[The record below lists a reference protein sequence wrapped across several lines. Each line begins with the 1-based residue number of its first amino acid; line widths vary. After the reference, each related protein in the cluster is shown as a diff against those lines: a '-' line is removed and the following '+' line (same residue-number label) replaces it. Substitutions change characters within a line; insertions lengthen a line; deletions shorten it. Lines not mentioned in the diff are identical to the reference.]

1 MTTVGYVGG
10 IDYNRYQQYQTQG
23 MQTNP
28 YYNMDA
34 GYSQSDAYVSSSG
47 ETCTDGKDDGKIGF
61 FGAIGNA
68 IKGVGKAIGNGIKGM
83 FTGKDGK
90 FSLGKTLLSIGTA
103 ALCIAVPA
111 VGVAACV
118 VGGAMGAV
126 QVGKGVYK
134 AATAET
140 DAEAKQAWQDIG
152 GGTFTVAASVVGA
165 KAGVKAVKAT
175 SSAGGAKG
183 VSALSQLDDAA
194 TMGQKAAALG
204 KDMVSSTKNQVGS
217 IKNAATPYAQAAKI
231 KYAEAKAAKIQKNSG
246 ALTQNELHAVNNAKY
261 QRMFASDDTLAALDK
276 MDDLTGIANKY
287 YGKARTKVSNVK
299 HNAQSYAE
307 AAKIK
312 YAEAKAARIKNPGA
326 LTPDEL
332 HTINNAKYQKMFASD
347 DALAALDKMDDI
359 AGTANKYYG
368 KAKTTASDAIKHPIQ
383 TGKNAWNAGKNAWN
397 TAKGKVTEGNAQKLW
412 SGIQDAYN
420 KNIKGQ
426 TLSQLGNKL
435 TGTAK
440 NIWSDLS
447 TGKYSYPEVVSK
459 YGYENVAQVIQYMG
473 GTVFSS
479 ELI

>member
-1 MTTVGYVGG
+1 MTVNYVGG
-10 IDYNRYQQYQTQG
+10 VDYNQYQR
-23 MQTNP
+23 
-28 YYNMDA
+28 YNSST
-34 GYSQSDAYVSSSG
+34 GVQNGQYVTYSNASSSDAYISSSG

-61 FGAIGNA
+61 FSAVGNA
-68 IKGVGKAIGNGIKGM
+68 IKGVGKTIVNGVKGM
-83 FTGKDGK
+83 FTDKDGN

-126 QVGKGVYK
+126 QVGKGIYN
-134 AATAET
+134 AATADT

-204 KDMVSSTKNQVGS
+204 KDMVSSTKNQLGS
-217 IKNAATPYAQAAKI
+217 IKNAAAPYAQAAKI
-231 KYAEAKAAKIQKNSG
+231 K
-246 ALTQNELHAVNNAKY
+246 
-261 QRMFASDDTLAALDK
+261 
-276 MDDLTGIANKY
+276 
-287 YGKARTKVSNVK
+287 
-299 HNAQSYAE
+299 

-312 YAEAKAARIKNPGA
+312 ADKAVNPNDITVMTKQQMDA
-326 LTPDEL
+326 V
-332 HTINNAKYQKMFASD
+332 NNYQNMLNSASPETKAILSQMDDFAS
-347 DALAALDKMDDI
+347 
-359 AGTANKYYG
+359 TAKSNYG
-368 KAKTTASDAIKHPIQ
+368 KVKTTATDAIKHPIQ
-383 TGKNAWNAGKNAWN
+383 TGKNVWNA
-397 TAKGKVTEGNAQKLW
+397 AKGKVTKENAQNLW

-420 KNIKGQ
+420 NNIKGQ
-426 TLSQLGNKL
+426 SLSQLGNKL

-447 TGKYSYPEVVSK
+447 TGKYSYQEAVSK
-459 YGYENVAQVIQYMG
+459 YGFENVAQVIQYMG
-473 GTVFSS
+473 GTVFAS
-479 ELI
+479 EAI